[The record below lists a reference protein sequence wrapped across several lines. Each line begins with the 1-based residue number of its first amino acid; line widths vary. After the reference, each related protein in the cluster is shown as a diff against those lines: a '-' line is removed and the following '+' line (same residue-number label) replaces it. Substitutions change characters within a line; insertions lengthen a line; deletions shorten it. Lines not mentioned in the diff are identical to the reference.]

1 MNVQFGSDKV
11 KAIEFN
17 IKGIK
22 CDNPDCDFRD
32 ETVKFEDYPLWLNRP
47 CPKCGWNLLT
57 QADLDATKALI
68 KLVNIINWIT
78 KPFMFI
84 LKKTKRIKVFAEMN
98 GTGKV
103 KFKQID

>member
-1 MNVQFGSDKV
+1 M

-78 KPFMFI
+78 KPFI
-84 LKKTKRIKVFAEMN
+84 YVYLEKNKTDKGVRSVN
-98 GTGKV
+98 GHDK
-103 KFKQID
+103 IDINGHEKPAKAVI

>member
-1 MNVQFGSDKV
+1 M

>member
-1 MNVQFGSDKV
+1 M

-78 KPFMFI
+78 KPFMFT